1 MENDI
6 LDEQAL
12 LARLNQEDG
21 DLYVRLYGP
30 NGIISPISTKDIYLV
45 QYSETG
51 DYGFWYR
58 FTALDRTEK
67 VKIFS
72 VSDFGKTWAFSLDEF
87 KH

>member
-1 MENDI
+1 MDT

-30 NGIISPISTKDIYLV
+30 DGIISPISAKDIYLV

-51 DYGFWYR
+51 NYGFWYR